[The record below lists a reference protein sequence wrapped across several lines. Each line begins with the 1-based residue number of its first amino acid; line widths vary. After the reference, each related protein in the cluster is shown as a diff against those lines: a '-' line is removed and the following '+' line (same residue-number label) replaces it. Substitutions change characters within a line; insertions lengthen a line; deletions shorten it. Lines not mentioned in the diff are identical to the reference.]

1 MVCQYLEACS
11 SCGTLLKI
19 GLISFVSFC
28 FPKSKKKGEKLLNSL
43 EKARNSSIISLYK
56 VLFISYFVTTM
67 TKTALIASLANELG
81 VSKKLA
87 AELVNAFIETV
98 ITGVKKQGEVRVQGF
113 GTFKASKRKAREGVN
128 PQNPKQKI
136 KIPAMKVVTFKAG
149 SDFKAA
155 VK

>member
-1 MVCQYLEACS
+1 
-11 SCGTLLKI
+11 
-19 GLISFVSFC
+19 
-28 FPKSKKKGEKLLNSL
+28 
-43 EKARNSSIISLYK
+43 
-56 VLFISYFVTTM
+56 M
-67 TKTALIASLANELG
+67 TKTALIASLATELG

-98 ITGVKKQGEVRVQGF
+98 ITEVRVQGF

-128 PQNPKQKI
+128 PQDPSKKI